1 VDVSIRIKA
10 APPMNLP
17 SEQEDHIE
25 QDAYWKLHYGEL
37 KIKVFA
43 PKYYYSRNQKKDEYS
58 YKIVQSKTYDLS
70 DFFFEDI
77 KKIFDKLPFKPEL
90 IVVAPASQVN
100 SFSPTLLKLG
110 EKLSRE
116 LGIPNENILTRSVF
130 RKKMIM
136 CKDSEERFQA
146 VKDTLRLTDN
156 PKNKRIVLLDDTR
169 TSGVSLLEC
178 AKVLFGAE
186 AEDVIAVC
194 LGINKLGG

>member
-1 VDVSIRIKA
+1 
-10 APPMNLP
+10 
-17 SEQEDHIE
+17 
-25 QDAYWKLHYGEL
+25 
-37 KIKVFA
+37 
-43 PKYYYSRNQKKDEYS
+43 
-58 YKIVQSKTYDLS
+58 
-70 DFFFEDI
+70 
-77 KKIFDKLPFKPEL
+77 
-90 IVVAPASQVN
+90 
-100 SFSPTLLKLG
+100 
-110 EKLSRE
+110 
-116 LGIPNENILTRSVF
+116 
-130 RKKMIM
+130 MIM